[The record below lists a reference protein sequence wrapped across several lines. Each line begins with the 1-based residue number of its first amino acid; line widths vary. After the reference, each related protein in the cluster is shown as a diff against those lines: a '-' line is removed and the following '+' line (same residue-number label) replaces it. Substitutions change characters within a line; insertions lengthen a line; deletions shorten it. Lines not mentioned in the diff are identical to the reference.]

1 MTVPRILRNKFN
13 ERVQDLYTGN
23 QKTSLKESKDLNK
36 WKDISCS
43 WIESLKVEVSKLPK
57 LTYRFNAIFI
67 ETPDALTKLTV

>member
-1 MTVPRILRNKFN
+1 MTVPRILRNKVN
-13 ERVQDLYTGN
+13 ERDLYTGN

-43 WIESLKVEVSKLPK
+43 WIESLKIEVSNLPK

-67 ETPDALTKLTV
+67 ETPDAFTNLTI